1 MLEYYLLLIV
11 VTLFLLNELFN
22 ILSCVSVWA
31 PLFALM
37 ILFNLLSSW
46 SWDWTLPLL
55 QLWLAYCNTCT
66 LIFLSLKLENG
77 MKKHVRNV
85 FEIKYGF
92 VKLVVIFFTFHK
104 ILLCDS
110 FLINGKLP
118 KVFGEILKGLLAT
131 MLTDETVLLICLPNW
146 NGWKLLP

>member
-1 MLEYYLLLIV
+1 MRNKPKLNRNIALATMYLPIRQGLVIRSLLEYYLLLIV

-66 LIFLSLKLENG
+66 LIFLSLKLESG

-92 VKLVVIFFTFHK
+92 VKLVVIFFLLFTK
-104 ILLCDS
+104 YYYAILS
-110 FLINGKLP
+110 
-118 KVFGEILKGLLAT
+118 
-131 MLTDETVLLICLPNW
+131 W
-146 NGWKLLP
+146 